1 MKLKGQ
7 LAGDVALLNEGT
19 YEDELARK
27 KAAFEENF
35 ELLREW
41 DSKRHGPLLCTLRL
55 RGCNLQGQ
63 KRPNA
68 ARA

>member
-35 ELLREW
+35 ELLRE
-41 DSKRHGPLLCTLRL
+41 
-55 RGCNLQGQ
+55 
-63 KRPNA
+63 
-68 ARA
+68 